1 MVASDSDTLGSRDMK
16 LRSTSRKENED
27 ASSSQKR
34 KSSSAGK
41 PWRKEST
48 VVDGQKN
55 VQREVPYG
63 SSNEIIGNRPA
74 CRDNT
79 LPKEELVGENICK
92 QVTSDRKSWKT
103 LEKALYEKG
112 VDIFGRKRL
121 VT

>member
-1 MVASDSDTLGSRDMK
+1 MVASDSDTLGSRDIK
-16 LRSTSRKENED
+16 LRSSSRKENED
-27 ASSSQKR
+27 ASASQKL

-48 VVDGQKN
+48 TVDAM
-55 VQREVPYG
+55 R
-63 SSNEIIGNRPA
+63 
-74 CRDNT
+74 
-79 LPKEELVGENICK
+79 KEELAGENISK

-112 VDIFGRKRL
+112 VEIFGRKRL